1 MTRGGRVSGGHEHE
15 GHDHAGQAD
24 EGLPPAALD
33 AGAGGALLAPYAAL
47 VVTASNRAAAGVYE
61 DKGGPLIAEALA
73 RMGFAV
79 EGPQVVPDGAPV
91 EAALRAGIAAG
102 YDVIVTTGGTGISPT
117 DETPEV
123 TRRVLE
129 REIPGIPE
137 AIRAYGREKVPT
149 AALSRGLAGVAGGT
163 LIVNLPGSSGGV
175 RDGLTVLEPILRHA
189 VDQIRGGDHPRP
201 S

>member
-1 MTRGGRVSGGHEHE
+1 M
-15 GHDHAGQAD
+15 
-24 EGLPPAALD
+24 L
-33 AGAGGALLAPYAAL
+33 GGALSAPYSAL
-47 VVTASNRAAAGVYE
+47 VVTASNRASAGVYE
-61 DKGGPLIAEALA
+61 DKGGPLIAEGLA

-79 EGPQVVPDGAPV
+79 DGPQIVPDGAPV
-91 EAALRAGIAAG
+91 EAALRAGIEAG
-102 YDVIVTTGGTGISPT
+102 YDAIVTTGGTGISPT

-123 TRRVLE
+123 TRRVLD

-163 LIVNLPGSSGGV
+163 LVVNLPGSPGGV
-175 RDGLTVLEPILRHA
+175 RDGLAVLEPLLRHA